1 MNTAACQPKTLSR
14 TKLIVPTEPAPFIP
28 PTVRICKMAELMVHA
43 EMLKND
49 IMPSIPVADIGTDCL
64 TQHWDILKRVQ
75 IKGQEVDLK
84 FPGRLT
90 FSTRRRSRA
99 FSEGYEDNELDAFVF
114 VHTELRRFF
123 IVPANRISPDRHKIT
138 FGPNSHSQWEG
149 AWWVLKKI

>member
-1 MNTAACQPKTLSR
+1 MSIYPYKPPKPISR
-14 TKLIVPTEPAPFIP
+14 AKLVVPPEPAAFIP
-28 PTVRICKMAELMVHA
+28 QTVRVCKVAELMAHT

-64 TQHWDILKRVQ
+64 TQYWDILKRVQ
-75 IKGQEVDLK
+75 IKGQEVDAR

-99 FSEGYEDNELDAFVF
+99 VSEGYADNELDAFVF

-123 IVPANRISPDRHKIT
+123 IVPASRISPERHKIT
-138 FGPNSHSQWEG
+138 FGPNSHSQWEN
-149 AWWVLKKI
+149 AWCVLKK